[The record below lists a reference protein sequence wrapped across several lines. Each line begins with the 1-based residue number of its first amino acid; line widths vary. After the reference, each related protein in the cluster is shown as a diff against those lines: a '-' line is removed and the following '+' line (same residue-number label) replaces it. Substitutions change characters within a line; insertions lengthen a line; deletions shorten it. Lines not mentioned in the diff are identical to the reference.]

1 MTNKGC
7 QLILSLTLAGM
18 FFFSATGS
26 VSASGLICEK
36 QMAMAAK
43 KHGIPLGI
51 LYAIGLT
58 ETGRRNTL
66 HPYALNV
73 SGKSY
78 FPKSKAAALL
88 KFQESKNQGEKLID
102 LGCMQINHYYHSSN
116 FSSTQQMLD
125 PRKNVEYAALFL
137 KRLYKREGTW
147 TLAAARYHAGPK
159 NLTAQK
165 KYVCIVITNLV
176 ASGFGAWTDNA
187 KKFCN

>member
-1 MTNKGC
+1 MA
-7 QLILSLTLAGM
+7 LILAAT
-18 FFFSATGS
+18 FFFNGAIT
-26 VSASGLICEK
+26 VSAAGLVCEK

-43 KHGIPLGI
+43 KHGVPLGI

-73 SGKSY
+73 SGKS
-78 FPKSKAAALL
+78 FFAKSESEAMRQ
-88 KFQESKNQGEKLID
+88 FQLAKSQGEKLID
-102 LGCMQINHYYHSSN
+102 LGCMQINHHYHSTN
-116 FSSTQQMLD
+116 FSSTQSMLD

-147 TLAAARYHAGPK
+147 TLAAARYHAGPD

-165 KYVCIVITNLV
+165 KYVCIVIKNLI
-176 ASGFGAWTDNA
+176 ASGFGAWTENA
-187 KKFCN
+187 REFCK